1 MESVEQKCADCGS
14 QEFETGAD
22 GYTYCVMCGLVQQAQ
37 VIDSVLVPR
46 TRITSHIRTPEDSE
60 EGCCV

>member
-37 VIDSVLVPR
+37 VIDYGQDWRSQ
-46 TRITSHIRTPEDSE
+46 
-60 EGCCV
+60 